1 MTQAF
6 TQQTTFTEPQGRAQ
20 LPTLPSGW
28 PIGSYESYS
37 EAQRAVDHLAGTD
50 FPITD
55 VTIVGVEP
63 ILVERIAGRMGWSK
77 VLTSSALSG
86 AMFGVFLG
94 LVLSLLNPGAGLVP
108 IIVGLVGG
116 IGFNLLFGALGY
128 ASSKNKR
135 GFISQSQLVAR
146 RYDVLAQ
153 PRNAE
158 KGRALLADLAA
169 RSAFTH

>member
-1 MTQAF
+1 M
-6 TQQTTFTEPQGRAQ
+6 
-20 LPTLPSGW
+20 
-28 PIGSYESYS
+28 
-37 EAQRAVDHLAGTD
+37 
-50 FPITD
+50 
-55 VTIVGVEP
+55 
-63 ILVERIAGRMGWSK
+63 
-77 VLTSSALSG
+77 
-86 AMFGVFLG
+86 FLG

-108 IIVGLVGG
+108 ILVGLVGG

-128 ASSKNKR
+128 AASKNKR

-169 RSAFTH
+169 RSAFLH